1 MIRLMIEQTAEASYN
16 LPVLERLA
24 EEAARVEGLAIQCT
38 VYLWLCDDAQ
48 IRAAN
53 RELRGVDRVTDVL
66 SFPTVQYSPGS
77 TAGSSTKL
85 LQLEWNAEECA
96 CFLGDIMIS
105 VPQAR
110 RQALEYGHMEAREI
124 AYLLAHGLFHLMG
137 YDHEKDWE
145 RTAMRHKE
153 EQSLQ
158 AVGMARITDEELLQR
173 ARDTMKHAYVPYSHY
188 RVGASLLAADGRVF
202 DGCNVENASYGLTN
216 CAERTAL
223 FKAVSE
229 GATQFTTLTIA
240 AEGFPPWPC
249 GACRQVLSEFCA
261 NLRVLVTYDGKV
273 EQSTLQELLPHSFSP
288 ASGVQT
294 VLKGTRND

>member
-1 MIRLMIEQTAEASYN
+1 
-16 LPVLERLA
+16 
-24 EEAARVEGLAIQCT
+24 
-38 VYLWLCDDAQ
+38 
-48 IRAAN
+48 
-53 RELRGVDRVTDVL
+53 
-66 SFPTVQYSPGS
+66 
-77 TAGSSTKL
+77 
-85 LQLEWNAEECA
+85 
-96 CFLGDIMIS
+96 
-105 VPQAR
+105 
-110 RQALEYGHMEAREI
+110 
-124 AYLLAHGLFHLMG
+124 
-137 YDHEKDWE
+137 
-145 RTAMRHKE
+145 MRHKE

-173 ARDTMKHAYVPYSHY
+173 ARDAMKHAYVPYSHY

-261 NLRVLVTYDGKV
+261 NLRVLVTHDGKV